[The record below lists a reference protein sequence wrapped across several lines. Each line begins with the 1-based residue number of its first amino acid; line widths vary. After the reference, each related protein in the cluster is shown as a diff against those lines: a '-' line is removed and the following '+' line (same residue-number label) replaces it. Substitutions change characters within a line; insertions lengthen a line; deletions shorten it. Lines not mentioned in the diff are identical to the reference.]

1 MFPANDYVWVKLH
14 DTSAFF
20 GRMRKKSA
28 KPGRPLR
35 RLNFLTLL
43 GILLAA
49 LGPGCGKQPP
59 MATAA
64 VAPPPPLE
72 YAGAW
77 GMRGTGPGQLNAP
90 VGMAADAA
98 GNVYIADA
106 GNACVSK
113 FSALGEPRL
122 SFQDDRLNLHPVSIA
137 VDGGGAIYLGDGV
150 RGSVIIYRPDG
161 SRLREMRL
169 GVQGEIS
176 GTLRV
181 AVDAEGHI
189 CVAGKKPFGLRKYT
203 WRGRPVSPWKN
214 SAATGAASGEPAGLA
229 AGPDGLLY
237 VSDAARSVIRVYQ
250 RDGTLLRM
258 LTAPG
263 GGVPFAGIAV
273 NAQWIVATDP
283 RGHALHV
290 WTSGGAYRLRADLS
304 PWITATDPSPQA
316 VALTPGGECLVL
328 DAPGARVLR
337 FRLHL

>member
-1 MFPANDYVWVKLH
+1 
-14 DTSAFF
+14 
-20 GRMRKKSA
+20 
-28 KPGRPLR
+28 
-35 RLNFLTLL
+35 
-43 GILLAA
+43 
-49 LGPGCGKQPP
+49 

-64 VAPPPPLE
+64 VPPPPPLE

-77 GMRGTGPGQLNAP
+77 GIRGTGPGQLNAP
-90 VGMAADAA
+90 VSMTVDTA

-113 FSALGEPRL
+113 FSGLGEQRL
-122 SFQDDRLNLHPVSIA
+122 SFQDDRLVLHPVSIA
-137 VDGGGAIYLGDGV
+137 VDGGGTMYLSDGH

-169 GVQGEIS
+169 YVQADAG

-181 AVDAEGHI
+181 AVDADGHI
-189 CVAGKKPFGLRKYT
+189 CVAGKKPFGVRKYT
-203 WRGRPVSPWKN
+203 WRGRTVSPWKN
-214 SAATGAASGEPAGLA
+214 TAATEAAVGEPAGLA
-229 AGPDGLLY
+229 AGPDGLVY
-237 VSDAARSVIRVYQ
+237 VSDAARGAIRVYQ
-250 RDGTLLRM
+250 RDGTLLRT

-283 RGHALHV
+283 HGHALHV
-290 WTSGGAYRLRADLS
+290 WTSGGAYRLGADLS
-304 PWITATDPSPQA
+304 PWITAADPSPQA

>member
-1 MFPANDYVWVKLH
+1 MH
-14 DTSAFF
+14 
-20 GRMRKKSA
+20 
-28 KPGRPLR
+28 
-35 RLNFLTLL
+35 L
-43 GILLAA
+43 GILLAVI
-49 LGPGCGKQPP
+49 GSGCGRPAP

-64 VAPPPPLE
+64 VPPPPPLE

-77 GMRGTGPGQLNAP
+77 GIRGTGPGQLNAP
-90 VGMAADAA
+90 VSMAVDTA

-113 FSALGEPRL
+113 FSGLGEPRL
-122 SFQDDRLNLHPVSIA
+122 SFQDDRVVLHPVSIA
-137 VDGGGAIYLGDGV
+137 VDSGGAMYLSDGH

-169 GVQGEIS
+169 GLPAAAG

-181 AVDAEGHI
+181 AVDADGSI
-189 CVAGKKPFGLRKYT
+189 CVAGKKPFGVRKYT
-203 WRGRPVSPWKN
+203 WRGHAVNPWKN
-214 SAATGAASGEPAGLA
+214 NAATEAAIGEPAGLA

-237 VSDAARSVIRVYQ
+237 VSDAARGTIRVYQ
-250 RDGTLLRM
+250 CDGPLLRT
-258 LTAPG
+258 LTAPA

-283 RGHALHV
+283 RAHALHV
-290 WTSGGAYRLRADLS
+290 WTSGGAYRLGADLS
-304 PWITATDPSPQA
+304 PWITAADPSPVA